1 MSKRTERKRAALGHV
16 VVDPAEP
23 RPQEEQPGSRRP
35 GRARRW
41 VTTVVLT
48 LLLLVVAGVAYA
60 VTFGPEQYARLQA
73 ETSDGASPV
82 AVGGTATVIPERD
95 WVVQPLV
102 RDLFEWPPLPPLK
115 DWSVLLDE
123 QTGVLLLSPD
133 QRLRVELDV
142 LQGSSERA
150 ALAWLREESRG
161 IDPDSAGRDAG
172 AGGTAPVRTETLASG
187 LALRHVDGPE
197 RLAAVIDAGGGMLTL
212 RADAGG
218 EAIDPYRPAIS
229 ALLESIAAAPAP

>member
-1 MSKRTERKRAALGHV
+1 MSRRSERRQAALGRV
-16 VVDPAEP
+16 VVEPSAPQPQAEGAGP
-23 RPQEEQPGSRRP
+23 RRP

-41 VTTVVLT
+41 ITAVVLT
-48 LLLLVVAGVAYA
+48 LLLLVVAAIAYA

-73 ETSDGASPV
+73 ETTDGTTPI
-82 AVGGTATVIPERD
+82 AVGDTATVVAERD

-133 QRLRVELDV
+133 QRLRVEFDV
-142 LQGSSERA
+142 LPGPSERA
-150 ALAWLREESRG
+150 ASAWLREESRG
-161 IDPDSAGRDAG
+161 IAQGDDAAEG
-172 AGGTAPVRTETLASG
+172 AGEPGAVRTETLASG
-187 LALRHVDGPE
+187 LGLRHVDGGE
-197 RLAAVIDAGGGMLTL
+197 RIVAVVDTGGGMLTV

-218 EAIDPYRPAIS
+218 EPIDPYRPALS
-229 ALLESIAAAPAP
+229 ALLESIETARSGD

>member
-1 MSKRTERKRAALGHV
+1 MSKRSERKRAALGHV

-23 RPQEEQPGSRRP
+23 RPQTEEPVPRRP

-41 VTTVVLT
+41 VTAVVLT
-48 LLLLVVAGVAYA
+48 LLLLVVAAVAYA
-60 VTFGPEQYARLQA
+60 VTLGPEQYARLQA

-82 AVGGTATVIPERD
+82 AVGETATVTPERD

-161 IDPDSAGRDAG
+161 IDPGGAGGSSD

-187 LALRHVDGPE
+187 FGLRHVDGPE
-197 RLAAVIDAGGGMLTL
+197 RLAAVIDTDDGVLTL

-218 EAIDPYRPAIS
+218 ESIDPYRPAIS
-229 ALLESIAAAPAP
+229 ALLESISAR